1 MSACWPVGIGIIR
14 LRLHRAALRTD
25 GREDRMRA
33 TILAAVLTFAALS
46 LVTPGSAS
54 SLPGLSES
62 PSAASSGLV
71 EEARTQRYRTARK
84 YHYRRPYYVPYACSR
99 PYQYRY
105 WQYYAPICYPL

>member
-1 MSACWPVGIGIIR
+1 
-14 LRLHRAALRTD
+14 
-25 GREDRMRA
+25 MRA
-33 TILAAVLTFAALS
+33 IILAAVLTFGALS

-54 SLPGLSES
+54 AFAGLSAD

-71 EEARTQRYRTARK
+71 VQARTRAYRNARK
-84 YHYRRPYYVPYACSR
+84 YRYRRPYYVPYACSR

>member
-1 MSACWPVGIGIIR
+1 
-14 LRLHRAALRTD
+14 
-25 GREDRMRA
+25 MRV
-33 TILAAVLTFAALS
+33 TILAVVLSFGVLS

-54 SLPGLSES
+54 SLAGLSAH
-62 PSAASSGLV
+62 PSAVSSGLV
-71 EEARTQRYRTARK
+71 EQARTQHYRNARK

>member
-1 MSACWPVGIGIIR
+1 
-14 LRLHRAALRTD
+14 
-25 GREDRMRA
+25 MRA
-33 TILAAVLTFAALS
+33 TILAAVLSFGVLS
-46 LVTPGSAS
+46 LITPDTAS

-99 PYQYRY
+99 PYQLRY
-105 WQYYAPICYPL
+105 WQFYPPICYPL